1 MHPSRL
7 LLGLCLSVLMTA
19 CGPRGLTPDRELY
32 GTWVDPIH
40 GTQMTLREDMTM
52 DFFGREGTWR
62 VVDNSR
68 FLDCRSPVYCDKR
81 LVLNGIEDND
91 GIEFNSSDLRA
102 HPDKFKFNARGTLTM
117 NGRFRRHSSDLAAL
131 PRRQLSRSLYLSP
144 LSGCYPSQSI

>member
-68 FLDCRSPVYCDKR
+68 FLTVVVRSIAISAWCSMALRTTMGSSSIHLISEHIPIN
-81 LVLNGIEDND
+81 LNSMHGV
-91 GIEFNSSDLRA
+91 
-102 HPDKFKFNARGTLTM
+102 
-117 NGRFRRHSSDLAAL
+117 HS
-131 PRRQLSRSLYLSP
+131 P
-144 LSGCYPSQSI
+144 

>member
-1 MHPSRL
+1 M
-7 LLGLCLSVLMTA
+7 
-19 CGPRGLTPDRELY
+19 PRGLTPDRELY

-117 NGRFRRHSSDLAAL
+117 NGRSDGIQVTGSSTAQAASL
-131 PRRQLSRSLYLSP
+131 RSLYLSP